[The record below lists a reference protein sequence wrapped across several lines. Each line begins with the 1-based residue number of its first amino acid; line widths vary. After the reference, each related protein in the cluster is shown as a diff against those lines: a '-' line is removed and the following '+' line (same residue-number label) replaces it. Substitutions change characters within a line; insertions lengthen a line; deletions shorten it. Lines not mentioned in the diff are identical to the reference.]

1 MNLGKLRISRR
12 TVTIAVAFAGLVSL
26 AIGAH
31 AALNKRSL
39 DAAKAIG
46 TEHTGSI
53 GTTASRVALVIGN
66 GHYPDASA
74 PLAQPINDARGLTA
88 ALRAKGFDV
97 DVVEDATKDDMAR
110 AIVRLKAKIK
120 PDTVAMLFFG
130 GYGVQVGRESFMIP
144 VDAAIW
150 KEADVRRDGVS
161 IEQVLDAMT
170 EKGAKAKLVVVDA
183 SRRNPYERRF
193 RSYSHGLAPISTPE
207 NALILTSATPGKVAD
222 DGKGQYSVLVT
233 ELLEQFEFA
242 VRRRQRLQQ
251 DPHLRLPRLRRR
263 AGAAGVVVP
272 AGRRPHRRVR
282 PAIRHGIQNKKAPA
296 EAGAFFI
303 VNAVLPPAVCLLR
316 IRARR
321 HRPHRIALAQ
331 QRAGA
336 RHHDVALSQPR
347 GDLDLSGRHQP
358 GLHPP
363 RFDARAPHHLHHG
376 AGGAI
381 EDGGERHRDAA
392 ALPGLDLRAAAMN
405 SPAGGGWW

>member
-1 MNLGKLRISRR
+1 MNLGQLRISRR
-12 TVTIAVAFAGLVSL
+12 TVTIAVAFAGVVSL

-46 TEHTGSI
+46 TEQTGSI
-53 GTTASRVALVIGN
+53 GAGASRVALVIGN

-74 PLAQPINDARGLTA
+74 PLSQPINDARGLTA

-193 RSYSHGLAPISTPE
+193 RSYSHGLAPINSPD
-207 NALILTSATPGKVAD
+207 NALIISSATPGKVAD
-222 DGKGQYSVLVT
+222 DSTGPNSLLVT
-233 ELLEQFEFA
+233 ELLNNIGA
-242 VRRRQRLQQ
+242 RS
-251 DPHLRLPRLRRR
+251 
-263 AGAAGVVVP
+263 AGA
-272 AGRRPHRRVR
+272 
-282 PAIRHGIQNKKAPA
+282 
-296 EAGAFFI
+296 EAVFSKT
-303 VNAVLPPAVCLLR
+303 
-316 IRARR
+316 
-321 HRPHRIALAQ
+321 RIA
-331 QRAGA
+331 
-336 RHHDVALSQPR
+336 VSQ
-347 GDLDLSGRHQP
+347 
-358 GLHPP
+358 
-363 RFDARAPHHLHHG
+363 AT
-376 AGGAI
+376 
-381 EDGGERHRDAA
+381 GGEQVPSVSSSLLEDIRFAA
-392 ALPGLDLRAAAMN
+392 GTDEK
-405 SPAGGGWW
+405 SGG

>member
-1 MNLGKLRISRR
+1 MNVWPIRLSRR
-12 TVTIAVAFAGLVSL
+12 TLTMTAVLVATVSL

-46 TEHTGSI
+46 TEQTGSI
-53 GTTASRVALVIGN
+53 GTSAGRVALVIGN

-74 PLAQPINDARGLTA
+74 PLSQPINDARGLTA

-110 AIVRLKAKIK
+110 AIARLKAKVK
-120 PDTVAMLFFG
+120 QDTVAMLFFG

-193 RSYSHGLAPISTPE
+193 RSYSHGLAPISAPE

-233 ELLEQFEFA
+233 ELLNNLNSQS
-242 VRRRQRLQQ
+242 
-251 DPHLRLPRLRRR
+251 
-263 AGAAGVVVP
+263 GAASAFNKTRISVSRASDGEQVP
-272 AGRRPHRRVR
+272 QVSSSLMEDVR
-282 PAIRHGIQNKKAPA
+282 I
-296 EAGAFFI
+296 
-303 VNAVLPPAVCLLR
+303 
-316 IRARR
+316 
-321 HRPHRIALAQ
+321 
-331 QRAGA
+331 
-336 RHHDVALSQPR
+336 
-347 GDLDLSGRHQP
+347 
-358 GLHPP
+358 
-363 RFDARAPHHLHHG
+363 
-376 AGGAI
+376 GG
-381 EDGGERHRDAA
+381 
-392 ALPGLDLRAAAMN
+392 
-405 SPAGGGWW
+405 